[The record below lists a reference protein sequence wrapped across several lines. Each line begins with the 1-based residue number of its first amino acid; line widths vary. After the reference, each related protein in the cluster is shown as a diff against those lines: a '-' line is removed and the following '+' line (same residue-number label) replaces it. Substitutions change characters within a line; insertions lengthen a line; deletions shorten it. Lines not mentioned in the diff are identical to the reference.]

1 MYSIRYGVD
10 LSVETLDVESARE
23 ALMTAEQFVAADRPH
38 VVVTDTATMHVI
50 SFEELRELAE
60 LEDENV
66 AD

>member
-1 MYSIRYGVD
+1 MYSVRYGID

-23 ALMTAEQFVAADRPH
+23 ALLTAEQFVAAGRPH
-38 VVVTDTATMHVI
+38 VVVTDTAAMRVV

-60 LEDENV
+60 SEDENV